1 MQCPLVVFASLRAS
15 NLIPLQAGPVPAEVV
30 KSLKILYDEGAD
42 LHSGKPKAKFAVSEL
57 RGDWKFQQEPGAT
70 SEHLFIHIYIYII
83 LCLYNGYS
91 SYSLCIYDMHGT
103 G

>member
-70 SEHLFIHIYIYII
+70 SEHLFIHIYNFMFIQWV
-83 LCLYNGYS
+83 
-91 SYSLCIYDMHGT
+91 
-103 G
+103 

>member
-70 SEHLFIHIYIYII
+70 SEHLFIIYIY
-83 LCLYNGYS
+83 N
-91 SYSLCIYDMHGT
+91 IYIYHFMFIQWV
-103 G
+103 